1 MSWRL
6 AWLALAALLGFASP
20 AIAAD
25 RAQEACEQ
33 SKRGGQDWDKQII
46 GCSALL
52 SRSSLTNGDRAIT
65 LENRAF
71 ANEGK
76 GDHDRATDDYDEAIR
91 LEPNNASAYAA
102 RGRVFEKKGDPRRA
116 LADFNKALT
125 LQSDL
130 SVAIAGRDRIR
141 AALAGAPVAETPV
154 VAPSPVVAA
163 PPALQAAPAI
173 LGNGDFDRALLAAE
187 ETIRLD
193 PKNAAAYAKRGTIF
207 ERQGDL
213 RRALAD
219 FNKALTL
226 RSDFSS
232 AIAGRDRTR
241 AALAAVL
248 GTETPAVA
256 PPPVVAAP
264 PASQAP
270 LAILGN
276 GDLDQALSAAEETI
290 RVDPKNASAY
300 TKRGM
305 IFEKKG
311 DVRRALADFN
321 KALTLQSDLSSALA
335 GRDRVRAALAAVPG
349 AETPAMQVRPPAATP
364 VVDQDWE
371 ACQQAVQVVHDWDK
385 QIAGCTRVLSR
396 GSKETD
402 ANRETAFVRRGEA
415 YNDKD
420 DRGRAIADFSDAI
433 RINPFDAE
441 ALFYLAAA
449 TGRAPARPTLAAPA
463 PTPTATSVVA
473 LPAKPA
479 PPPAVAPAA
488 PPPAVAPTAPSPV
501 VAPAAAPP
509 TVAPAAPPPV
519 VALAAPPPAVAPAA
533 PSPTAAPA
541 PLGRRV
547 ALIVAN
553 HAYPAAPLAN
563 PPIDAGL
570 VKASLEKVGFAVV
583 VRSDLD
589 LEAFEQAIVDFAETS
604 RGADI
609 ALFYFAGHGFSIAA
623 SGRQQNLLM
632 ATSAN
637 FAAKS
642 AIVLQGGGEPLEHVE
657 ETIIGHAR
665 ATLIFIDACRNIP
678 ALAGRGAGSR
688 GFAPSD
694 RNPEGAY
701 VVLSTRQSM
710 NAEDGAG
717 GQGSPFA
724 RAFASVLPT
733 PGLRIED
740 AYYRIRDKVRKETG
754 GEQVPDAIRS
764 DLPEGGVT
772 LMAGVDR

>member
-1 MSWRL
+1 MGVTDVRRF
-6 AWLALAALLGFASP
+6 AQLALAALLGFASP

-25 RAQEACEQ
+25 RAQETCEQ

-46 GCSALL
+46 GCSAVL

-76 GDHDRATDDYDEAIR
+76 GDHDRAIADYDEAIR
-91 LEPNNASAYAA
+91 LEPNNASAYAG

-130 SVAIAGRDRIR
+130 PGAI
-141 AALAGAPVAETPV
+141 
-154 VAPSPVVAA
+154 
-163 PPALQAAPAI
+163 
-173 LGNGDFDRALLAAE
+173 
-187 ETIRLD
+187 
-193 PKNAAAYAKRGTIF
+193 
-207 ERQGDL
+207 
-213 RRALAD
+213 
-219 FNKALTL
+219 
-226 RSDFSS
+226 
-232 AIAGRDRTR
+232 
-241 AALAAVL
+241 
-248 GTETPAVA
+248 
-256 PPPVVAAP
+256 
-264 PASQAP
+264 
-270 LAILGN
+270 
-276 GDLDQALSAAEETI
+276 
-290 RVDPKNASAY
+290 
-300 TKRGM
+300 
-305 IFEKKG
+305 
-311 DVRRALADFN
+311 
-321 KALTLQSDLSSALA
+321 A

-349 AETPAMQVRPPAATP
+349 AETPAVAPTPVVAAPPASQAPPAILGNGDSDRALSTVEDTIRLDPKNASAYAKRGIIFERKGDLRRALADFNKALTLQGDLSSAIAGRDRMRAALAKVPVAATLAPPNAQTPPVVDPTPPIPSATPTPVAVASPAMQARPPAVAP
-364 VVDQDWE
+364 AVDQDWE
-371 ACQQAVQVVHDWDK
+371 ACQQAVQVVHDRDK
-385 QIAGCTRVLSR
+385 QIAGCTRILSR
-396 GSKETD
+396 GSKETGT
-402 ANRETAFVRRGEA
+402 NRETAFVRRGEA
-415 YNDKD
+415 YNDKG

-441 ALFYLAAA
+441 ALLYLAVA
-449 TGRAPARPTLAAPA
+449 TGSAPARPTFAPPVAPAPALVTESPTGPASRPAATAAPA
-463 PTPTATSVVA
+463 PTPTATSVAA
-473 LPAKPA
+473 LPAAPA
-479 PPPAVAPAA
+479 PP
-488 PPPAVAPTAPSPV
+488 
-501 VAPAAAPP
+501 
-509 TVAPAAPPPV
+509 
-519 VALAAPPPAVAPAA
+519 
-533 PSPTAAPA
+533 PTAAPA

-553 HAYPAAPLAN
+553 HAYAAAPLAN

-570 VKASLEKVGFAVV
+570 VKASLEKVGFSVV
-583 VRSDLD
+583 VRNDLD
-589 LEAFEQAIVDFAETS
+589 LEAFEQAIADFAETS
-604 RGADI
+604 RGADV

-642 AIVLQGGGEPLEHVE
+642 ALVLQGGGEPLEHVE

-694 RNPEGAY
+694 TNPEGAY
-701 VVLSTRQSM
+701 VVLSTRQGM
-710 NAEDGAG
+710 MAEDGVG

-740 AYYRIRDKVRKETG
+740 AYYRIRDKVRQETS

-764 DLPEGGVT
+764 DLPEGGVV
-772 LMAGVDR
+772 LLSAVQR